1 MATSAE
7 ALSLLDQL
15 SRELDRR
22 QDEQT
27 RAEAYYDGEHNLLF
41 ASPQFQQYFGGLF
54 TYFADNWCQVVV
66 DSVAERLTV
75 RGIRLSTGTDAIA
88 DAESRR
94 VWQENELD
102 ADSGLAFVDTL
113 TAGRTHVLV
122 WGNLDDE
129 DTPEVTFEA
138 PCETIVGYEPGS
150 RRRRRAALKRWR
162 DDDNE
167 YATLYLPDEVWKFVK
182 PAFRVP
188 VVNGRTES
196 GLAVA
201 GTVSMAGEGWKL
213 REVPGEPN
221 PMRNPMG
228 VVPMVELP
236 NRSRLAKDPVS
247 EIRNVIPL
255 QDAVNLLWSHLL
267 TASDFAAFPQRVIL
281 GTDVPKKPIVDAVG
295 EVVGYEP
302 VDLAKYAVDRV
313 VWLEDP
319 NAKIGEWSAADLAN
333 YTNVI
338 EVAVGHIAAQTR
350 TPQHYLIGKMA
361 NMSADAL
368 KAAETGLVSRVRERQ
383 VYLGEAIREMWRLV
397 ALAQNDEAR
406 AKAIKTGTVLWADPE
421 SRSDAELVDSLVKL
435 KGIGV
440 PDEALWERYGAD
452 VDEIERWSRMRDQAA
467 SRILAGDLAALVGP
481 KPDPEAEDG
490 QGQGDGQNPGGPP
503 PPGDTQGG

>member
-1 MATSAE
+1 MATAVE
-7 ALSLLDQL
+7 ALALLDKL

-22 QDEQT
+22 QPEQQ
-27 RAEAYYDGEHNLLF
+27 RAESYYDGEHNLLF
-41 ASPQFQQYFGGLF
+41 ASPQFRQYFGGLF
-54 TYFADNWCQVVV
+54 SYFADNWCQVVV

-75 RGIRLSTGTDAIA
+75 RGIRLGTGTDADTGALA

-94 VWQENELD
+94 VWLENELD

-113 TAGRTHVLV
+113 TASRTHVLV

-129 DTPEVTFEA
+129 KTPEVTFEA
-138 PCETIVGYEPGS
+138 PGETIVGYEPGS
-150 RRRRRAALKRWR
+150 RRRRRAALKKWR

-167 YATLYLPDEVWKFVK
+167 YATLYLPGEVWKFVK
-182 PAFRVP
+182 PALSVP
-188 VVNGRTES
+188 VVDGRTES
-196 GLAVA
+196 GLIVA
-201 GTVSMAGEGWKL
+201 GTVSLAGEGWQL

-221 PMRNPMG
+221 PQKNPMG

-267 TASDFAAFPQRVIL
+267 TASDFAAFPQRVIM
-281 GTDVPKKPIVDAVG
+281 GMDVPKKPILDKTTG
-295 EVVGYEP
+295 EIVAYEP
-302 VDLAKYAVDRV
+302 IDLAKYAVDRV

-319 NAKIGEWSAADLAN
+319 NAKIGEWTAADLAN

-397 ALAQNDEAR
+397 ALAQGEDKR

-452 VDEIERWSRMRDQAA
+452 IDEIERWRRMRDNAA
-467 SRILAGDLAALVGP
+467 SRILAGDLAALYGP
-481 KPDPEAEDG
+481 KPDQQADG
-490 QGQGDGQNPGGPP
+490 ESDNQQDGPP
-503 PPGDTQGG
+503 EDV